1 MGPGFESLWGHQNDE
16 SSVHRSNESNARR
29 SGPVPGHRLG
39 GRSNYSVWSTMDASA
54 AFVRTDSM
62 PFFAAAFVV

>member
-1 MGPGFESLWGHQNDE
+1 MGPGFESLWGHQYDD
-16 SSVHRSNESNARR
+16 SNARR
-29 SGPVPGHRLG
+29 ITPVPGHRLG

-54 AFVRTDSM
+54 ALVRTDSM